1 MSEKMSSVRS
11 VSIGIWIGAGSR
23 YETPGESGVSHFIE
37 HLLFKGGARYDA
49 TAIARIFDTIGGEIN
64 ALTAKE
70 YTMVHARF
78 IDEHLERAFEVMA
91 DMVVHPSFAEIDL
104 EREVVLEEIAMY
116 EDSPGDLIS
125 DYLTQAIFGEH
136 PLGKS
141 VIGTNEIIQGMTP
154 DDIRR
159 YHDSHYTLPNM
170 VISAAGNVEQ
180 PRLEELSLKYLA
192 DGNSA
197 VREAAGDGDAPPVR
211 SNGACFYKKDTQQY
225 HVCFGGLG
233 LSRHSEERYAL
244 SILDG
249 ILGSS
254 ASSRLFQ
261 EVREKRGLAYAVY
274 SFDRMYSDTGLV
286 GVYFGCR
293 GDSVAEVTGI
303 VQEQITS
310 LIEDRVDE
318 EELHRA
324 KQSAKGRILLGLE
337 TTHSRMYRLGRLT
350 VTGAEIK
357 TIDEIIERVEAV
369 TADDIQG
376 LAQRLY
382 QPDSLSAVA
391 IGPDEKVFEKAL
403 GLMGRERELLV
414 RTAQGTG

>member
-1 MSEKMSSVRS
+1 MPSVRS

-23 YETPGESGVSHFIE
+23 YEAAGESGISHFIE
-37 HLLFKGGARYDA
+37 HLLFKGSSRYDA

-64 ALTAKE
+64 ALTARE

-78 IDEHLERAFEVMA
+78 IDEYLEQAFEVMA
-91 DMVVHPSFAEIDL
+91 DMVINPAFVEVDL

-116 EDSPGDLIS
+116 EDSPGDLVS
-125 DYLTQAIFGEH
+125 DYLTQAIFGDH

-141 VIGTNEIIQGMTP
+141 VIGTSKV
-154 DDIRR
+154 IRGITLNHIR
-159 YHDSHYTLPNM
+159 GYHDSHYTLPNM

-180 PRLEELSLKYLA
+180 QRLEELSLAYLA
-192 DGNSA
+192 GGNNA
-197 VREAAGDGDAPPVR
+197 VPGVAEDSTVTPRQA
-211 SNGACFYKKDTQQY
+211 SGAFFYKKETQQY

-261 EVREKRGLAYAVY
+261 EVREKRGLAYSVY

-293 GDSVAEVTGI
+293 GESVAEVTGI
-303 VQEQITS
+303 VREQLES
-310 LIEDRVDE
+310 LVGEMVDE

-350 VTGAEIK
+350 VTGAEIIP
-357 TIDEIIERVEAV
+357 IDEIIERVEAV
-369 TADDIQG
+369 TAEAILD
-376 LAQRLY
+376 LARRLY
-382 QPDSLSAVA
+382 QPDSFSAVA
-391 IGPDEKVFEKAL
+391 IGPDDKVFEKAL
-403 GLMGRERELLV
+403 GLMGSSRKLAV
-414 RTAQGTG
+414 KPA